1 MGLAVAR
8 ELVHRTLLRLV
19 ADRLVLGSAG
29 DVSLRLDEHTMVVSA
44 GGVPYDRLSPADHP
58 LVDLR
63 TGEWSHGHA
72 PSGELALHVAI
83 MRDVP
88 DVTAVVHTHSPY
100 ATGFAVARQPLEFV
114 CNENIGTASQ
124 RILVTDPYAP
134 PGSVEL
140 ADAAVR
146 TFARQ
151 PGSRACLLANHG
163 PVAVG
168 ASLDAALLVAMEVEW
183 IAQITFVARS
193 VGPVHVITSEHQD
206 AIARSCGVIVGRE
219 HGVHDRRS

>member
-1 MGLAVAR
+1 MNAPGLLHDWTAANQA
-8 ELVHRTLLRLV
+8 LLV
-19 ADRLVLGSAG
+19 AEFARLKALLAG
-29 DVSLRLDEHTMVVSA
+29 EPVEEARLRVESCRA
-44 GGVPYDRLSPADHP
+44 RLPAPADHP

-88 DVTAVVHTHSPY
+88 DVPAVVHTHSPY